1 MDSVFTIVLTAMIIV
16 VILMRFHLPIGV
28 AIIAGGI
35 WIWAWAGFH
44 PLQLVEAVKQT
55 AVAPRT
61 WELILCLYFVMG
73 LEVELRKSGA
83 LKGVVATMRTLFSS
97 NRVTLAVMPA
107 FLGLLPSL
115 GGARFSC
122 PIVEEASRGILI
134 SPEEKSAVN
143 LWFRHIFE
151 FSNPLVP
158 GMILACAITGVSL
171 GTLITHIGWLTI
183 LSFVLGWI
191 ILIRPLKIVDKKLAC
206 GTAGD
211 RIPIDWLSLF
221 LALGPIFAVFV
232 LVVAFHS
239 SAALATGVV
248 VVAFIP
254 ILYLVKRPVR
264 ILDIFTESLDK
275 KLFLN
280 VSLILLFIQILEVTG
295 TLSKITD
302 ALMAA
307 NLSAPI
313 LFASLAFI
321 FGVLTGLSQGYIAMV
336 LPLVAAMTPGNVVMI
351 GIVMAFGVAGQM
363 ITPTHVCIL
372 VTVEYFKSHLWKT
385 IAKNGIIA
393 AVMLLI
399 FSLWTYFRYFS

>member
-1 MDSVFTIVLTAMIIV
+1 
-16 VILMRFHLPIGV
+16 
-28 AIIAGGI
+28 
-35 WIWAWAGFH
+35 
-44 PLQLVEAVKQT
+44 
-55 AVAPRT
+55 
-61 WELILCLYFVMG
+61 MG

-191 ILIRPLKIVDKKLAC
+191 ILIRPLKIADKNLAC
-206 GTAGD
+206 GTVGD

>member
-1 MDSVFTIVLTAMIIV
+1 
-16 VILMRFHLPIGV
+16 
-28 AIIAGGI
+28 
-35 WIWAWAGFH
+35 
-44 PLQLVEAVKQT
+44 
-55 AVAPRT
+55 
-61 WELILCLYFVMG
+61 MG

-206 GTAGD
+206 GTNFCCICSRRSLPLLRSFSYRSRSC
-211 RIPIDWLSLF
+211 RIYTYSLF
-221 LALGPIFAVFV
+221 GK
-232 LVVAFHS
+232 
-239 SAALATGVV
+239 AAC
-248 VVAFIP
+248 
-254 ILYLVKRPVR
+254 
-264 ILDIFTESLDK
+264 
-275 KLFLN
+275 
-280 VSLILLFIQILEVTG
+280 
-295 TLSKITD
+295 TD
-302 ALMAA
+302 
-307 NLSAPI
+307 S
-313 LFASLAFI
+313 
-321 FGVLTGLSQGYIAMV
+321 GYFY
-336 LPLVAAMTPGNVVMI
+336 G
-351 GIVMAFGVAGQM
+351 
-363 ITPTHVCIL
+363 
-372 VTVEYFKSHLWKT
+372 KS
-385 IAKNGIIA
+385 G
-393 AVMLLI
+393 
-399 FSLWTYFRYFS
+399 